1 MAQADGDRWE
11 MCSVGDTVGRWC
23 LRMTNSKEML
33 RADIERVGAVGVNV
47 KFTVEQAMKAQM
59 GVEV

>member
-11 MCSVGDTVGRWC
+11 LCWVGDTVGRWC
-23 LRMTNSKEML
+23 LRTTNSKEIL
-33 RADIERVGAVGVNV
+33 RADTERVGVVEV
-47 KFTVEQAMKAQM
+47 TFTVEQAMNAQR